1 MMRLLK
7 DYKGVALIYIILTI
21 VNIIW
26 IVGYEKPIETT
37 QVSSERNVVINA

>member
-7 DYKGVALIYIILTI
+7 DYKGVALIYIILTV

-26 IVGYEKPIETT
+26 IVGYEKPIEKT
-37 QVSSERNVVINA
+37 QVGNERNVVINA